1 VTRRREAQAAGNQP
15 TVVAGAPERAD
26 RFATAS
32 LIGANLFPLFG
43 AIFLGWDAAAIIVL
57 YWAENLIAGF
67 YNVLRMA
74 LVTAKPT
81 VPHAAKLFL
90 IPFFCA
96 HFGGFCLI
104 HGLFLLEFFPLG
116 VATSPLG
123 LERPGWPGPL
133 AIFGIG
139 ISLVQQLLQNMPTDM
154 IWALVALLT
163 SHGVSFVENYLV
175 RGEYRTALLPLLMFR
190 PYARMVILHVA
201 IIFGGFLTALV
212 GSPIPLLTIL
222 IILKLGL
229 DLYFHRRA
237 NRLTGQGPRQD
248 IET

>member
-1 VTRRREAQAAGNQP
+1 
-15 TVVAGAPERAD
+15 
-26 RFATAS
+26 
-32 LIGANLFPLFG
+32 
-43 AIFLGWDAAAIIVL
+43 
-57 YWAENLIAGF
+57 
-67 YNVLRMA
+67 M
-74 LVTAKPT
+74 
-81 VPHAAKLFL
+81 
-90 IPFFCA
+90 
-96 HFGGFCLI
+96 
-104 HGLFLLEFFPLG
+104 
-116 VATSPLG
+116 
-123 LERPGWPGPL
+123 
-133 AIFGIG
+133 
-139 ISLVQQLLQNMPTDM
+139 
-154 IWALVALLT
+154 
-163 SHGVSFVENYLV
+163 